1 MAQETAP
8 ARRMMP
14 QALQETAPKKKDDA
28 TGTAGD
34 GAKQKDDATA
44 AAGDGAPAT
53 GYDAHALAALLTAL
67 TSRMKKQEV
76 VEMVLT
82 RRAVLKATPE
92 TAHA

>member
-1 MAQETAP
+1 MAP

-14 QALQETAPKKKDDA
+14 QALQQTAPNRRMMPQPLQETALPQQATMPK
-28 TGTAGD
+28 
-34 GAKQKDDATA
+34 
-44 AAGDGAPAT
+44 
-53 GYDAHALAALLTAL
+53 ALAALLTAL

-92 TAHA
+92 TAHT